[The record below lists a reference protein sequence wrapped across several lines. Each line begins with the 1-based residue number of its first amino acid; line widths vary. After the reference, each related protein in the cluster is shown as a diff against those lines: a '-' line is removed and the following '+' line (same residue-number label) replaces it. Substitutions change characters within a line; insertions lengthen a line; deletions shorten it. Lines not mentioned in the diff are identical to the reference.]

1 MVFEETKRPCM
12 STRYL
17 DDTKYQSCGNWHS
30 KTIYQREIIDRSHAL
45 KEVKRWG
52 SNEKVTRYRTT
63 HKMRWVKVGTL
74 CSICLHIDYDSDW
87 LEENKKNMKS

>member
-1 MVFEETKRPCM
+1 MVFEKTRKPCM
-12 STRYL
+12 STGYGN
-17 DDTKYQSCGNWHS
+17 KYRSCANWDS
-30 KTIYQREIIDRSHAL
+30 KTIYQRDIIDRSYAM

-52 SNEKVTRYRTT
+52 SDEKVTRLRTT

-74 CSICLHIDYDSDW
+74 CSICLNIDYDSDW